1 MVNKEDYREGFKNG
15 YNEGFK
21 DGWNTRVRVE
31 EKEQIKKSYTKKIEG
46 YE

>member
-1 MVNKEDYREGFKNG
+1 MVNKEDYREWFKYG

>member
-1 MVNKEDYREGFKNG
+1 MVNKEDYREGFKEG

-31 EKEQIKKSYTKKIEG
+31 EKEQIKYHKYNTMFFL
-46 YE
+46 

>member
-1 MVNKEDYREGFKNG
+1 MVNKEDYREGFKYG

-31 EKEQIKKSYTKKIEG
+31 EKE
-46 YE
+46 

>member
-1 MVNKEDYREGFKNG
+1 MVNKEDYREGFKYG

-31 EKEQIKKSYTKKIEG
+31 EKEQIKRVTQRK
-46 YE
+46 